1 MSPFPGFQRSFFVF
15 WPCDMR
21 DLPWPRIEPVP
32 PALAVWRQ
40 ALDPQGS
47 PRDWSFG
54 VVVFP
59 LATEISV
66 IVFPLAL
73 KAKPSQPE
81 LLLSTWQHYSH
92 QYGFCLIFCHF
103 HSFPPTSLTTLLLL
117 FSYVWLFETPW
128 TAACLAS
135 LSFTI
140 SWSLLKLMS
149 IELVMPFNHLKFCC
163 PLLLLLTIFPSIRVF
178 SNESVLH
185 IR

>member
-1 MSPFPGFQRSFFVF
+1 M
-15 WPCDMR
+15 
-21 DLPWPRIEPVP
+21 LPV
-32 PALAVWRQ
+32 LAVWRQ

-54 VVVFP
+54 VAVFP

-103 HSFPPTSLTTLLLL
+103 HLFPPTSLTTLLLL
-117 FSYVWLFETPW
+117 LISYVWLFATPW
-128 TAACLAS
+128 NAACLAS

-140 SWSLLKLMS
+140 SWSL
-149 IELVMPFNHLKFCC
+149 VMPFNYLKFCR
-163 PLLLLLTIFPSIRVF
+163 PLLLLPTIFPSIRVF